1 MTLHEYMESLRQKTV
16 AVLGIGVSN
25 TPLVQLLLRSGIRVT
40 ACDKRTKEQLG
51 TLADELEQAGCTLRL
66 GPDYLEGL
74 HEDVIFRTPG
84 LRPDVPQLAAAVAN
98 GSVLTSEMEEFFR
111 VCPCPIIAVTGS
123 DGKTTT
129 TTIIA
134 ELLKAAGN
142 TVWVGG
148 NIGHP
153 LLCDADR
160 MRPQDYAV
168 LELSS
173 FQLMTM
179 DRSPHIAVVTNLAP
193 NHLDMHKDMA
203 EYVAAKENIFRYQR
217 PGDIAVFNQD
227 NDITRQQA
235 LRAVG
240 AVRLFSRRSEPEE
253 GVFDAAAVAHYR
265 DVIACCRKYGVE
277 PFVTLHHFSSP
288 KWLISK
294 GGWEASTTPEDFAHY
309 VRFIIG
315 ELGSE
320 LHYICTINEANMGIQ
335 VAAIAERYKRQM
347 MAQMQAAQSGGNSAD
362 GSVQVG
368 INLQKMM
375 EGQKAA
381 AAENLE
387 VFGVEKVENFTSM
400 RTREGDLLILK
411 AHELAKKEIKAL
423 YPDIK
428 VGLTLSLHDI
438 QPQEDGM
445 ERAKKEWD
453 EEFMHYLP
461 YIKDDDFLGVQNY
474 TRSLIGADGFQPR
487 MVQSLHR

>member
-1 MTLHEYMESLRQKTV
+1 MKLPENFLIGAATAAHQVEGNNIHSDLWAMEHMKHTSFIEPSLD
-16 AVLGIGVSN
+16 AVDHYNRYEKDIKLM
-25 TPLVQLLLRSGIRVT
+25 
-40 ACDKRTKEQLG
+40 
-51 TLADELEQAGCTLRL
+51 ADAGLNAYR
-66 GPDYLEGL
+66 
-74 HEDVIFRTPG
+74 
-84 LRPDVPQLAAAVAN
+84 
-98 GSVLTSEMEEFFR
+98 
-111 VCPCPIIAVTGS
+111 
-123 DGKTTT
+123 
-129 TTIIA
+129 
-134 ELLKAAGN
+134 
-142 TVWVGG
+142 
-148 NIGHP
+148 
-153 LLCDADR
+153 
-160 MRPQDYAV
+160 
-168 LELSS
+168 
-173 FQLMTM
+173 
-179 DRSPHIAVVTNLAP
+179 
-193 NHLDMHKDMA
+193 
-203 EYVAAKENIFRYQR
+203 
-217 PGDIAVFNQD
+217 
-227 NDITRQQA
+227 
-235 LRAVG
+235 
-240 AVRLFSRRSEPEE
+240 FSIEWARIEPEE
-253 GVFDAAAVAHYR
+253 GHFDSEAVDHYKA
-265 DVIACCRKYGVE
+265 VIACCKKYGIE

-400 RTREGDLLILK
+400 RTRDGDLLILK

-474 TRSLIGADGFQPR
+474 TRSLIGADGQLPNPDGAELTQMNYEFYPEALEHVLR
-487 MVQSLHR
+487 KVAKDFHGDLYVTENGIATADDTRRVAFIDTALKGIVSCINDGLPVKSYFHWSLLDNFEWQKGYSMTFGLIAVDRSTQTRHPKESLSFLGHWNQ

>member
-1 MTLHEYMESLRQKTV
+1 MKLPENFLIGAATAAHQVEGNNIHSDLWAMEHMKHTSFIEPSLD
-16 AVLGIGVSN
+16 AVDHYNRYEKDIKLM
-25 TPLVQLLLRSGIRVT
+25 
-40 ACDKRTKEQLG
+40 
-51 TLADELEQAGCTLRL
+51 ADAGLNAYR
-66 GPDYLEGL
+66 
-74 HEDVIFRTPG
+74 
-84 LRPDVPQLAAAVAN
+84 
-98 GSVLTSEMEEFFR
+98 
-111 VCPCPIIAVTGS
+111 
-123 DGKTTT
+123 
-129 TTIIA
+129 
-134 ELLKAAGN
+134 
-142 TVWVGG
+142 
-148 NIGHP
+148 
-153 LLCDADR
+153 
-160 MRPQDYAV
+160 
-168 LELSS
+168 
-173 FQLMTM
+173 
-179 DRSPHIAVVTNLAP
+179 
-193 NHLDMHKDMA
+193 
-203 EYVAAKENIFRYQR
+203 
-217 PGDIAVFNQD
+217 
-227 NDITRQQA
+227 
-235 LRAVG
+235 
-240 AVRLFSRRSEPEE
+240 FSIEWARIEPEE
-253 GVFDAAAVAHYR
+253 GHFDSEAVDHYKA
-265 DVIACCRKYGVE
+265 VIACCKKYGIE

-368 INLQKMM
+368 ISLQKMM

-474 TRSLIGADGFQPR
+474 TRSLIGADGQLPNPDGAELTQMNYEFYPEALEHVLR
-487 MVQSLHR
+487 KVAKDFHGDLYVTENGIATADDTRRVAFIDTALKGIVSCINDGLPVKSYFHWSLLDNFEWQKGYSMTFGLIAVDRSTQTRHPKESLSFLGHWNQ

>member
-1 MTLHEYMESLRQKTV
+1 MKLPENFLIGAATAAHQVEGNNIHSDLWAMEHMKHTSFIEPSLD
-16 AVLGIGVSN
+16 AVDHYNRYEKDIKLM
-25 TPLVQLLLRSGIRVT
+25 
-40 ACDKRTKEQLG
+40 
-51 TLADELEQAGCTLRL
+51 ADAGLNAYR
-66 GPDYLEGL
+66 
-74 HEDVIFRTPG
+74 
-84 LRPDVPQLAAAVAN
+84 
-98 GSVLTSEMEEFFR
+98 
-111 VCPCPIIAVTGS
+111 
-123 DGKTTT
+123 
-129 TTIIA
+129 
-134 ELLKAAGN
+134 
-142 TVWVGG
+142 
-148 NIGHP
+148 
-153 LLCDADR
+153 
-160 MRPQDYAV
+160 
-168 LELSS
+168 
-173 FQLMTM
+173 
-179 DRSPHIAVVTNLAP
+179 
-193 NHLDMHKDMA
+193 
-203 EYVAAKENIFRYQR
+203 
-217 PGDIAVFNQD
+217 
-227 NDITRQQA
+227 
-235 LRAVG
+235 
-240 AVRLFSRRSEPEE
+240 FSIEWARIEPEE
-253 GVFDAAAVAHYR
+253 GKFDPAEIEHYR
-265 DVIACCRKYGVE
+265 KVIACCKKYGIE

-474 TRSLIGADGFQPR
+474 TRSLIGADGQLPNPDGAELTQMNYEFYPEALEHVLR
-487 MVQSLHR
+487 KVAKDFHGDLYVTENGIATADDTRRVAFIDTALKGIVSCINDGLPVKSYFHWSLLDNFEWQKGYSMTFGLIAVDRSTQTRHPKESLSFLGHWNQ

>member
-1 MTLHEYMESLRQKTV
+1 MKLPENFLIGAATAAHQVEGNNIHSDLWAMEHMKHTSFIEPSLD
-16 AVLGIGVSN
+16 AVDHYNRYEKDIKLM
-25 TPLVQLLLRSGIRVT
+25 
-40 ACDKRTKEQLG
+40 
-51 TLADELEQAGCTLRL
+51 ADAGLNAYR
-66 GPDYLEGL
+66 
-74 HEDVIFRTPG
+74 
-84 LRPDVPQLAAAVAN
+84 
-98 GSVLTSEMEEFFR
+98 
-111 VCPCPIIAVTGS
+111 
-123 DGKTTT
+123 
-129 TTIIA
+129 
-134 ELLKAAGN
+134 
-142 TVWVGG
+142 
-148 NIGHP
+148 
-153 LLCDADR
+153 
-160 MRPQDYAV
+160 
-168 LELSS
+168 
-173 FQLMTM
+173 
-179 DRSPHIAVVTNLAP
+179 
-193 NHLDMHKDMA
+193 
-203 EYVAAKENIFRYQR
+203 
-217 PGDIAVFNQD
+217 
-227 NDITRQQA
+227 
-235 LRAVG
+235 
-240 AVRLFSRRSEPEE
+240 FSIEWARIEPEE
-253 GVFDAAAVAHYR
+253 GHFDSEAVDHYKA
-265 DVIACCRKYGVE
+265 VIACCKKYGIE

-387 VFGVEKVENFTSM
+387 VFGVEKVENITSM

-474 TRSLIGADGFQPR
+474 TRSLIGADGQLPNPDGAELTQMNYEFYPEALEHVLR
-487 MVQSLHR
+487 KVAKDFHGDLYVTENGIATADDTRRVAFIDTALKGIVSCINDGLPVKSYFHWSLLDNFEWQKGYSMTFGLIAVDRSTQTRHPKESLSFLGHWNQ

>member
-1 MTLHEYMESLRQKTV
+1 MKLPENFLIGAATAAHQVEGNNIHSDLWAMEHMKHTSFIEPSLD
-16 AVLGIGVSN
+16 AVDHYNRYEKDIKLM
-25 TPLVQLLLRSGIRVT
+25 
-40 ACDKRTKEQLG
+40 
-51 TLADELEQAGCTLRL
+51 ADAGLNAYR
-66 GPDYLEGL
+66 
-74 HEDVIFRTPG
+74 
-84 LRPDVPQLAAAVAN
+84 
-98 GSVLTSEMEEFFR
+98 
-111 VCPCPIIAVTGS
+111 
-123 DGKTTT
+123 
-129 TTIIA
+129 
-134 ELLKAAGN
+134 
-142 TVWVGG
+142 
-148 NIGHP
+148 
-153 LLCDADR
+153 
-160 MRPQDYAV
+160 
-168 LELSS
+168 
-173 FQLMTM
+173 
-179 DRSPHIAVVTNLAP
+179 
-193 NHLDMHKDMA
+193 
-203 EYVAAKENIFRYQR
+203 
-217 PGDIAVFNQD
+217 
-227 NDITRQQA
+227 
-235 LRAVG
+235 
-240 AVRLFSRRSEPEE
+240 FSIEWARIEPEE
-253 GVFDAAAVAHYR
+253 GHFDSEAVDHYKA
-265 DVIACCRKYGVE
+265 VIACCKKYGIE

-474 TRSLIGADGFQPR
+474 TRSLIGADGQLPNPDGAELTQMNYEFYPEALEHVLR
-487 MVQSLHR
+487 KVAKDFHGDLYVTENGIATADDTRRVAFIDTALKGIVFCINDGLPVKSYFHWSLLDNFEWQKGYSMTFGLIAVDRSTQTRHPKESLSFLGHWNQ